1 MLNYMFHLFQWRLSL
16 HNGISYIANDLF
28 GIEVTYQWPIP
39 PVKGDSEAGGLSTF
53 FIYPHLD
60 DNAKTIKYYAFPS
73 SQAKALFEK
82 LLKINGVWPKA
93 AFSLTQ
99 LGQEKL
105 AHAVETFDVAVLQ
118 SIPGIWPKGAKKILV
133 ELKGSFSDKD
143 MLKINADDKLV
154 KDITKMLTTMG
165 YDKSRILGALSSYTE
180 PLAKENVQTIV
191 AWLVKKLAE

>member
-1 MLNYMFHLFQWRLSL
+1 MFHIFHGTLTS

-28 GIEVTYQWPIP
+28 GIEVTYQWELPL
-39 PVKGDSEAGGLSTF
+39 VKEGHGWFATF

-93 AFSLTQ
+93 AFALTQ

-105 AHAVETFDVAVLQ
+105 AHAVETFDIAVLQ

-180 PLAKENVQTIV
+180 PLAKDNIQTIV

>member
-1 MLNYMFHLFQWRLSL
+1 MFHIFQGKLSS

-28 GIEVTYQWPIP
+28 GIEVSYQWP
-39 PVKGDSEAGGLSTF
+39 SNLSQF
-53 FIYPHLD
+53 FLYPHLD

-93 AFSLTQ
+93 AFALTQ
-99 LGQEKL
+99 LGEEKI
-105 AHAVETFDVAVLQ
+105 AHAVEIFDASVLQ
-118 SIPGIWPKGAKKILV
+118 SVPGIGPKGAKKILV
-133 ELKGSFSDKD
+133 ELKGSFSDND
-143 MLKINADDKLV
+143 MLKLNADDKLI

-165 YDKSRILGALSSYTE
+165 YDKARVLQTLRDYPD
-180 PLAKENVQTIV
+180 PLTKDNTQAIV

>member
-1 MLNYMFHLFQWRLSL
+1 MFHIFHGTLTS

-28 GIEVTYQWPIP
+28 GIEVTYQWPIS
-39 PVKGDSEAGGLSTF
+39 PVKGGGKAEEFSTF

-82 LLKINGVWPKA
+82 LLKINGV
-93 AFSLTQ
+93 
-99 LGQEKL
+99 
-105 AHAVETFDVAVLQ
+105 
-118 SIPGIWPKGAKKILV
+118 WPKGAKKILV

-180 PLAKENVQTIV
+180 PLAKDNIQTIV